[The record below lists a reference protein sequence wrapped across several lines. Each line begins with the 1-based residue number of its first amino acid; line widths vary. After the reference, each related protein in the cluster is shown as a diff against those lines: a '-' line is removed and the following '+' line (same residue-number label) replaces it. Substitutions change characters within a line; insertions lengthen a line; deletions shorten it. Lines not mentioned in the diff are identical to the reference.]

1 MGQVKEWAGK
11 GQDVGKGLHKK
22 GQDVSK
28 VEENG

>member
-11 GQDVGKGLHKK
+11 GQDVGKMATQK